1 MPLLSPEVR
10 HCLTVFGRFPDFTLG
25 GELGLPVARG
35 AAVAWGD
42 ALPFDC
48 GVTVAGTVPV
58 FHRIPF
64 LRRGPDGLRCVT
76 ENGGKNRT
84 RKQSRKAS
92 GMPAKFGRGRL
103 RTPANLAGYMNGR
116 PGTKMPDTCELLHMY
131 PANLAGVPDA
141 PYSSGRWMSGSPSSP
156 PGLGG

>member
-1 MPLLSPEVR
+1 MPILSPEVR

-25 GELGLPVARG
+25 EELGLPVASG

-64 LRRGPDGLRCVT
+64 LRCGPDGLRCVT
-76 ENGGKNRT
+76 ENGGKNRI
-84 RKQSRKAS
+84 RKQSRKA
-92 GMPAKFGRGRL
+92 PAGAGKF
-103 RTPANLAGYMNGR
+103 AGYMNGVFSGR
-116 PGTKMPDTCELLHMY
+116 GVSHTGVCGRRRIWPGTCRDIKKPDTCESNHMY

-141 PYSSGRWMSGSPSSP
+141 PGK
-156 PGLGG
+156 LGWRP